1 VDNKMKTLLFYAAAV
16 FFALERLVSLY
27 VNPYN
32 NGLNLLEDVAQP
44 AKLTEPLKA
53 KGASA

>member
-1 VDNKMKTLLFYAAAV
+1 VDNKMKTLLFYPAAV

-32 NGLNLLEDVAQP
+32 NGLNLLQDLAQP
-44 AKLTEPLKA
+44 AKLTGPLKA